1 MEGKN
6 EMRRIFA
13 ILLIV
18 MMLFSLVACGE
29 KTSSGSGSGSSSG
42 GSSSGSGSS
51 GSGAANKKLAVCL
64 SQFSDTFLTNCR
76 RNIEAFVPNVGGLD
90 VTVYDGK
97 NDTTEMTNIHD
108 MLITQGVDIVATN
121 DPSFEPE
128 VIIEK
133 FMGAGIPLI
142 LWNGNEPP
150 YDVMDKYK
158 GKVFFVGS
166 AAHESGIVMGEAAL
180 RYWKEHPESDR
191 NGDGVM
197 DYVYLQGAIGHIHNT
212 LRMGH
217 SVGDGSDEYGRPGV
231 LLKAGIKLHE
241 VANQTANYRREE
253 AQDVMNA
260 IISAHGDEIEY
271 VFASNDDMAL
281 GAIDALKGAGYL
293 VPGGIYIP
301 VFGVDATVTGQEAI
315 KDGTML
321 ATSLNDPIAMGGAV
335 VAIAKLLAE
344 GKEVNTVTMNA
355 VADWMPPLGLEVDE
369 HGFVW
374 THYKEI
380 NASNVPAELGPIV

>member
-1 MEGKN
+1 
-6 EMRRIFA
+6 MRRLFA
-13 ILLIV
+13 ILLVV
-18 MMLFSLVACGE
+18 MLLFSLVACG
-29 KTSSGSGSGSSSG
+29 GG
-42 GSSSGSGSS
+42 GSKKKSGD
-51 GSGAANKKLAVCL
+51 KTVVAVCL
-64 SQFSDTFLTNCR
+64 SQFSDTYLTNCR
-76 RNIEAFVPNVGGLD
+76 RNIEAFANDWGIFDL
-90 VTVYDGK
+90 TVYDGK

-121 DPSFEPE
+121 DPSYEPE

-133 FMGAGIPLI
+133 FMTAGIPLI

-150 YDVMDKYK
+150 TDLMDKYK

-166 AAHESGIVMGEAAL
+166 AAHESGMVMGEAAL
-180 RYWKEHPESDR
+180 DWWNAHPESDR
-191 NGDGVM
+191 NGDGAM
-197 DYVYLQGAIGHIHNT
+197 GYVYLQGAIGHIHNT

-231 LLKAGIKLHE
+231 LQAAGIKLVE

-293 VPGGIYIP
+293 VDGGIYIP

-321 ATSLNDPIAMGGAV
+321 ATSLNDPIAMGGGV
-335 VAIAKLLAE
+335 IAICKLLAE
-344 GKEVNTVTMNA
+344 GKEVNTANLQKVG
-355 VADWMPPLGLEVDE
+355 DWMPALGLEVTE

-374 THYKEI
+374 THYKRI
-380 NASNVPAELGPIV
+380 DKSNVPAELGPIV

>member
-1 MEGKN
+1 MK
-6 EMRRIFA
+6 RFLS
-13 ILLIV
+13 LLLV
-18 MMLFSLVACGE
+18 ALLAFSLVACG
-29 KTSSGSGSGSSSG
+29 G
-42 GSSSGSGSS
+42 GGGTTPPADNNTPATNTPSTDTPATADEGDVWEV
-51 GSGAANKKLAVCL
+51 AVCL
-64 SQFSDTFLTNCR
+64 SQFSDTYLTNCR
-76 RNIEAFVPNVGGLD
+76 RNIEAIGEHLGGMNI
-90 VTVYDGK
+90 TVYDGK

-108 MLITQGVDIVATN
+108 LLIVQGVDVVATN
-121 DPSFEPE
+121 DPTYEPE

-133 FMGAGIPLI
+133 FMAAGIPLI

-150 YDVMDKYK
+150 TDLMDKYK
-158 GKVFFVGS
+158 GQVFFVGS

-180 RYWKEHPESDR
+180 KWWNEHPESDR

-231 LLKAGIKLHE
+231 LQAAGIPLNE
-241 VANQTANYRREE
+241 VANQTANYNRAE
-253 AQDVMNA
+253 AQDVMAA
-260 IISAHGDEIEY
+260 IVAAHGSEIEF

-281 GAIDALKGAGYL
+281 GAIDALKGAGFFSDDSTF
-293 VPGGIYIP
+293 IP
-301 VFGVDATVTGQEAI
+301 VFGVDATVVGQEAVA
-315 KDGTML
+315 DGTLL

-335 VAIAKLLAE
+335 IAICKLLQS
-344 GKEVNTVTMNA
+344 GKEVNTANLNSVG
-355 VADWMPPLGLEVDE
+355 DWIVPLNLEVTE

-380 NASNVPAELGPIV
+380 NASNVPADLGPPQF